1 MVEPTSID
9 LVLYHANCTDG
20 MGAAYAAWKLL
31 GSKAEYIPCR
41 HGEEPP
47 DVTGRNVACLD
58 YAFPNAVTKQMIED
72 ANSLIIID
80 HHKSAMVD
88 LHDVSNAIFDMKHSG
103 AILAWN
109 FFHPGKEPPKFLNY
123 IEDRDLWKWEL
134 PYSREFSASFDMVP
148 FDFDEF
154 DKFCDDSVF
163 DDAIKRGS
171 YILAYSKTVVKKIC
185 DKAVKREFEDKSVM
199 IVNSSHWMSE
209 IGNRLSQEC
218 DFAVVWFFDHDSRQT
233 IVSLRSFHDSIDVSE
248 VAKKFGGGGHK
259 KAAGFQLPGQIEID
273 GLFAVP
279 PPEEENGG

>member
-31 GSKAEYIPCR
+31 GSKAEYIPCH
-41 HGEEPP
+41 HGEDPP

-154 DKFCDDSVF
+154 DTFCDDSVF

-218 DFAVVWFFDHDSRQT
+218 DFAVVWFFDHASRQT
-233 IVSLRSFHDSIDVSE
+233 IVSLRSFHDSVDVSE

-273 GLFAVP
+273 GLFQDVEP
-279 PPEEENGG
+279 MPEDE